1 MRWGL
6 HYRGASHSRTL
17 WSGVKTALE
26 FGKERCVPQRIQWKT
41 DLPRELQRNWEC
53 LGVAWKER
61 RFGAA
66 EGIISSMTYVALFW
80 AFLKGFREQ
89 GALHHMAQETPDA
102 ALRGALGTP
111 YPNGKRS
118 WKIWVNKAM
127 GTREETTNWGSAVE
141 ACISC
146 SPWLRLRGCRNMVVE
161 ALIEKNAF
169 RIFRQDIT
177 GSVSFVFN
185 FF

>member
-26 FGKERCVPQRIQWKT
+26 FWKERCVPQRIQWKT

-66 EGIISSMTYVALFW
+66 ERIISSMTYVALLW

-89 GALHHMAQETPDA
+89 GALHHMAQETPDV

-118 WKIWVNKAM
+118 WKIWVNEAM

-146 SPWLRLRGCRNMVVE
+146 FPWLRLRGCNNMVVE
-161 ALIEKNAF
+161 APIEKNAF

-177 GSVSFVFN
+177 GRVSFVFN